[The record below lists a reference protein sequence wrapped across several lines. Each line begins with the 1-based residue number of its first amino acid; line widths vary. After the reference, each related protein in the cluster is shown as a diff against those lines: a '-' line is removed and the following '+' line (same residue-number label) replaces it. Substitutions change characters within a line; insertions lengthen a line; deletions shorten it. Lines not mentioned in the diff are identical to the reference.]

1 MYRTRIVLL
10 LLLFACGK
18 GNPPPKPLEHI
29 ALPSGALLDPYDAS
43 KPGEA
48 RPLYTAQLGG
58 RVYASL
64 GNLNPST
71 FSPAGPG
78 FLASIDP
85 LTGQVDA
92 INLGGTDRHQCTN
105 PGVVRQDSQKLYVA
119 CAGDFS
125 GTTPGRGVFEVDPAT
140 KAVTRGLVTGTGYV
154 PSGVAVTATKIWLG
168 DGGAKPQLISI
179 DRTSFAA
186 ADGADAAHPPIPV
199 PCPTTG
205 KVGFVPYVGIVN
217 GDLYALCA
225 TAEAGLLARFDAQTG
240 AAKGSVAVGA
250 QPTEFTA
257 TGDGRIAV
265 VNSIENTMTLV
276 TPGAT
281 LSAQLALTFNS
292 ATATLQDVKARG
304 QFVYTVASGDNTVQ
318 KIDLAA
324 AGGPKVVAEASTL
337 PGVNPFNLEALDDDT
352 VVVVNWVTSDVVA
365 PKLMTVQ

>member
-1 MYRTRIVLL
+1 RPPHTLLFPYTTLFRSGPDSEGAAMYRTRIVLL

-140 KAVTRGLVTGTGYV
+140 KAVSRGLVTPEGIV
-154 PSGVAVTATKIWLG
+154 PSGVAVTAGKIWLG
-168 DGGAKPQLISI
+168 DSITPQLVSI
-179 DRTSFAA
+179 DRTTFTA
-186 ADGADAAHPPIPV
+186 ADGADAGHPAIPV
-199 PCPTTG
+199 PCPSTG
-205 KVGFVPYVGIVN
+205 QFPFVPYVGIVN

-225 TAEAGLLARFDAQTG
+225 TTEAGVLGRFDAQTG
-240 AAKGSVAVGA
+240 AVKGSVAVGA
-250 QPTEFTA
+250 QPTEFAA

-265 VNSIENTMTLV
+265 VNSNENTLTLV
-276 TPGAT
+276 TPGAQ
-281 LSAQLALTFNS
+281 LSAQLALTFS
-292 ATATLQDVKARG
+292 SST
-304 QFVYTVASGDNTVQ
+304 
-318 KIDLAA
+318 
-324 AGGPKVVAEASTL
+324 STL
-337 PGVNPFNLEALDDDT
+337 
-352 VVVVNWVTSDVVA
+352 
-365 PKLMTVQ
+365 